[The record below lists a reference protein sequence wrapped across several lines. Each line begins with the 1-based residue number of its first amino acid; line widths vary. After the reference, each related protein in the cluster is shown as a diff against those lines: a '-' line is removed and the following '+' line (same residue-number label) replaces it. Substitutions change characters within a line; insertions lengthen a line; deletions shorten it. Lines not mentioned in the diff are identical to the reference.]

1 MLKKVVVAEIL
12 WKFKDSMLL
21 TISSKAAEKIKQI
34 SVKQGKP
41 ETPLRIQVI
50 GGGCSGLSYQFGF
63 AETLSGQDK
72 LFEQD
77 GIKVAVDP
85 RTLLYIAGS
94 ELDYEQT
101 LMKSGFK
108 VKNPNA
114 SVSCSCGE
122 SFSV

>member
-1 MLKKVVVAEIL
+1 
-12 WKFKDSMLL
+12 MLL
-21 TISSKAAEKIKQI
+21 SITEKAAVKVRQI
-34 SVKQGKP
+34 AEKQGKP
-41 ETPLRIQVI
+41 VSALRIQVV
-50 GGGCSGLSYQFGF
+50 GGGCSGLSYTFGF
-63 AETLSGQDK
+63 AETLDPKDK
-72 LFEQD
+72 LFEQH

-114 SVSCSCGE
+114 TVSCSCGE